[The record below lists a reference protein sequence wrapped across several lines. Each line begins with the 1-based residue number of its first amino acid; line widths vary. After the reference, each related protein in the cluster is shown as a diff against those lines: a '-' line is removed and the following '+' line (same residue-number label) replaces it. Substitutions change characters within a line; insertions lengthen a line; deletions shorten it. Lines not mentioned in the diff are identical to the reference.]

1 MPLVLPKALAKYDQ
15 KNEQDTRGMLVSE
28 DLNNLKKNTAI
39 NLGPATV
46 GLLLI
51 SPNGTRWR
59 LTIDNTGALITNSL

>member
-1 MPLVLPKALAKYDQ
+1 MPLILAAAPKTYVQ
-15 KNEQDTRGMLVSE
+15 KDEQDTRSRISAE
-28 DLNNLKKNTAI
+28 DLNNLKKNTDI

-46 GLLLI
+46 GLILI

>member
-15 KNEQDTRGMLVSE
+15 KNEQDTPGMLVAE
-28 DLNNLKKNTAI
+28 DLNNLKKNTDI

-46 GLLLI
+46 GLILI